1 MEASTAAVDPNAQL
15 PHVPSGCTLAES
27 QHVPSEII
35 TVPEGQTNDAY
46 MSARGMIG
54 AELASVEV
62 AVEVE
67 LELEPLASF
76 VELFVSSHR

>member
-1 MEASTAAVDPNAQL
+1 MLEASTAAVDPNGQL
-15 PHVPSGCTLAES
+15 PHVPSKSTLAES

-35 TVPEGQTNDAY
+35 TAPEGHTKDAY
-46 MSARGMIG
+46 RSARGIIG

-62 AVEVE
+62 
-67 LELEPLASF
+67 ELEPLASF